1 MIYFLLLLMITIIMY
16 LGFGA
21 INVLNENDIAQKE
34 DTLGKKKVLL
44 LHKLY
49 QNKQYYFRTI
59 YLVTTILHV
68 FLSVMSYRYFER
80 LMEDKMQAIL
90 ITLTACIPVII
101 LWIIGIFRKKSDV
114 EVTEEEILS
123 MVNEG
128 QELGVIESSEAL
140 MISNIFEFGDKV
152 AKDIMINRSNMIALD
167 STMKLQDACDF
178 MLNSQYSR
186 YPVYDETVD
195 RIIGMLY
202 LKDALRFHSRE
213 TLLNKSIKSIKKLL
227 REPVYITETKKIY
240 DIFKIMQQEKV
251 QLAIVIDEYGQTSGI
266 ISMEDILEEIVGNI
280 LDEYDEDEQLILEK
294 SETEYIIDG
303 LTKLEDLE
311 EILEIKFDSQFETL
325 NGFMI
330 SKLEHIPSDNE
341 KFCCEYGGYE
351 FSILKAESKM
361 VTSVLVEKIVESEI
375 VDEKTS
381 EIVDEKTT
389 IEEDGE

>member
-1 MIYFLLLLMITIIMY
+1 MY

-21 INVLNENDIAQKE
+21 INKLNENDIAQKE

-59 YLVTTILHV
+59 YLITTILHV
-68 FLSVMSYRYFER
+68 FLSVMSYRYFE
-80 LMEDKMQAIL
+80 LLTKSKMQAVF

-101 LWIIGIFRKKSDV
+101 LWIVGIFRKKSDV

-167 STMKLQDACDF
+167 GTMKLQDAFEF

-186 YPVYDETVD
+186 YPVYDENVD
-195 RIIGMLY
+195 RIIGMIY
-202 LKDALRFHSRE
+202 LKDVMRFHSRE

-240 DIFKIMQQEKV
+240 DIFKIMQAKKV

-280 LDEYDEDEQLILEK
+280 LDEYDVDEQLILEK

-311 EILEIKFDSQFETL
+311 ETLGIKFDSQFETL

-330 SKLEHIPSDNE
+330 SKLEHIPLDNE
-341 KFCCEYGGYE
+341 KFSCEFEGYE
-351 FSILKAESKM
+351 FSILKAEGKM
-361 VTSVLVEKIVESEI
+361 VTSVLVEKIMESENK
-375 VDEKTS
+375 DG
-381 EIVDEKTT
+381 KTT
-389 IEEDGE
+389 IEDESE

>member
-101 LWIIGIFRKKSDV
+101 LWIVGIFRKKSDV

-375 VDEKTS
+375 VDEKT
-381 EIVDEKTT
+381 T

>member
-1 MIYFLLLLMITIIMY
+1 MIYFLLLLIITIIMY

-21 INVLNENDIAQKE
+21 INKLNENDIAQKE

-59 YLVTTILHV
+59 YLITTILHV
-68 FLSVMSYRYFER
+68 FLSVMSYRYFE
-80 LMEDKMQAIL
+80 LLTKSKMQAVF

-101 LWIIGIFRKKSDV
+101 LWIVGIFRKKSDV

-167 STMKLQDACDF
+167 GTMKLQDAFEF

-186 YPVYDETVD
+186 YPVYDENVD
-195 RIIGMLY
+195 RIIGMIY
-202 LKDALRFHSRE
+202 LKDVMRFHSRE

-240 DIFKIMQQEKV
+240 DIFKIMQAKKV

-280 LDEYDEDEQLILEK
+280 LDEYDVDEQLILEK

-311 EILEIKFDSQFETL
+311 ETLGIKFDSQFETL

-330 SKLEHIPSDNE
+330 SKLEHIPLDNE
-341 KFCCEYGGYE
+341 KFSCEFEGYE
-351 FSILKAESKM
+351 FSILKAEGKM
-361 VTSVLVEKIVESEI
+361 VTSVLVEKIMESENK
-375 VDEKTS
+375 DG
-381 EIVDEKTT
+381 KTT
-389 IEEDGE
+389 IEDESE